1 MTLEPTMIDRT
12 TLVTRPLSPQLG
24 AEILGLDLEHEID
37 EATRRELLRIW
48 TEAGLILVRGVAN
61 GEQHLRLSMVFG
73 DPGPAATGVLN
84 LDRDPRIM
92 GLRQDPD
99 DPRCRTMPVFEVHGE
114 ARAGYLGWHWD
125 QAFMPEIVRGAALR
139 MVETAAIGGQT
150 GFIDAITAWERLPQA
165 LQEQVEGLEV
175 VYHMTIDQHRNRF
188 GFPQGLRAARERED
202 AETRQAEYHRDF
214 PQVVHPLVITQ
225 RETGRK
231 VLKLSPMHAQR
242 ILGLAEAESDALLH
256 TLADHLV
263 DGRFAY
269 FHEWRNGDLLIWDNW
284 RLIHSAAG
292 VPPHVRRYAERTTIY
307 GDYGVGR
314 YLDPAL
320 HGSRPRRAFMD

>member
-1 MTLEPTMIDRT
+1 
-12 TLVTRPLSPQLG
+12 
-24 AEILGLDLEHEID
+24 
-37 EATRRELLRIW
+37 
-48 TEAGLILVRGVAN
+48 
-61 GEQHLRLSMVFG
+61 
-73 DPGPAATGVLN
+73 
-84 LDRDPRIM
+84 
-92 GLRQDPD
+92 
-99 DPRCRTMPVFEVHGE
+99 
-114 ARAGYLGWHWD
+114 
-125 QAFMPEIVRGAALR
+125 
-139 MVETAAIGGQT
+139 
-150 GFIDAITAWERLPQA
+150 
-165 LQEQVEGLEV
+165 
-175 VYHMTIDQHRNRF
+175 
-188 GFPQGLRAARERED
+188 
-202 AETRQAEYHRDF
+202 
-214 PQVVHPLVITQ
+214 
-225 RETGRK
+225 
-231 VLKLSPMHAQR
+231 MHAQR